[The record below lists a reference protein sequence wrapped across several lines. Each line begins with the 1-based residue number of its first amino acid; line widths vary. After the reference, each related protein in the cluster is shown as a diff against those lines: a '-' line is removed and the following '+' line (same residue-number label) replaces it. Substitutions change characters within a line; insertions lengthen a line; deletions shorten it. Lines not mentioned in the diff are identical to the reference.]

1 MVAYNPLTSPPVGTR
16 DQWEWQSVSLTDFDD
31 QDNPSIPDPAYYQQ
45 IMAWEPVRACL
56 MGTSY
61 LRQNAARYLPQ
72 QPMELDA
79 SWQGRVSRSV
89 FTPLLQR
96 VIRTATGLVMRKPIM
111 LDGDPFWTDTF
122 AKDVDRMGTGLDE
135 FVRNQLFLSI
145 AYGHC
150 SWLVDFPTG
159 EGIRTLRDQQEA
171 QLQPYF
177 VEIDPWSV
185 IGWRQDA
192 KAMAGKLQ
200 QVRIKE
206 VVSVPKG
213 RFSCEYK
220 QRVRVVEPD
229 HYEVWERQEE
239 GPVTWAVIEKGP
251 IAVGE
256 IPLVTTYSGKVGTLF
271 SKPPMAELAHLN
283 LAYYQ
288 RHSDLVQALHIA
300 AQPILVM
307 AGYDPSPDDKVGL
320 SVNNAILTGPRGE
333 SEIYYVE
340 PSVSSFDSQ
349 RAELEGLANSI
360 KSLGLAILT
369 EEKSGVESAK
379 AKALDR
385 LDSNSI
391 LAVISKD
398 VEKTLQQAFDLAGKY
413 MGIEPPVV
421 SLDRDFDVE
430 PIDGQMMTAI
440 NTLYQGGLLDRETA
454 LRILDRGEL
463 FDDTI
468 EVEDILDRAEIE
480 AEAKLEQ
487 DMARLESETQ
497 IAQANAPVKPAP
509 KG

>member
-1 MVAYNPLTSPPVGTR
+1 MVAYNPLTSPPVGSR

-45 IMAWEPVRACL
+45 VMAWEPIRAVL
-56 MGTSY
+56 EGTSY

-192 KAMAGKLQ
+192 KTMAGKLQ

-360 KSLGLAILT
+360 KSLGLALLT

-391 LAVISKD
+391 LSVISKD

-421 SLDRDFDVE
+421 SLDRDFDIEMV
-430 PIDGQMMTAI
+430 DGQMMTAV
-440 NTLYQGGLLDRETA
+440 NTLYQGGLLDHETA
-454 LRILDRGEL
+454 LRILQRGEL
-463 FDDTI
+463 FDDGVT
-468 EVEDILDRAEIE
+468 VEDILDRAEIE

-487 DMARLESETQ
+487 DMARLESETL
-497 IAQANAPVKPAP
+497 IAQANAGQQDVED
-509 KG
+509 

>member
-45 IMAWEPVRACL
+45 VMAWEPIRAVL
-56 MGTSY
+56 EGTSY

-192 KAMAGKLQ
+192 KTMAGKLQ

-320 SVNNAILTGPRGE
+320 SVNNAICTGPRGE

-349 RAELEGLANSI
+349 RAELEGLADSI
-360 KSLGLAILT
+360 RSLGLAILT

-391 LAVISKD
+391 LSVISKD

-430 PIDGQMMTAI
+430 PIDGQMMASI
-440 NTLYQGGLLDRETA
+440 NTLYQGGLLDHETA
-454 LRILDRGEL
+454 LRILQRGEL
-463 FDDTI
+463 FDDGVT
-468 EVEDILDRAEIE
+468 VEDILDRAEIE

-487 DMARLESETQ
+487 DMARLESETL
-497 IAQANAPVKPAP
+497 IAQANAGQQDVED
-509 KG
+509 

>member
-45 IMAWEPVRACL
+45 IMAWEPIRAVL
-56 MGTSY
+56 GGTSY

-96 VIRTATGLVMRKPIM
+96 VIRTATGLIMRKPIM

-135 FVRNQLFLSI
+135 FVRKQLFLSI

-150 SWLVDFPTG
+150 SWLVDSPTG

-177 VEIDPWSV
+177 VEVDPWSV

-192 KAMAGKLQ
+192 KTMAGKLQ

-206 VVSVPKG
+206 IVSVPKG

-220 QRVRVVEPD
+220 QRVRVIEPD
-229 HYEVWERQEE
+229 HYEVWERQDE
-239 GPVTWAVIEKGP
+239 GPVTWVVIEKGP

-256 IPLVTTYSGKVGTLF
+256 IPLVTTYSGKVGALF
-271 SKPPMAELAHLN
+271 SQPPMAELAHLN
-283 LAYYQ
+283 LAYFQ

-300 AQPILVM
+300 AQPIMVM

-320 SVNNAILTGPRGE
+320 SVNNAICTGPRGE

-340 PSVSSFDSQ
+340 PSVSSFESQ

-391 LAVISKD
+391 LSVISKD
-398 VEKTLQQAFDLAGKY
+398 LEKALQQAFDFAGEY
-413 MGIEPPVV
+413 VGIEPPVV

-430 PIDGQMMTAI
+430 MIDGQMMAAI
-440 NTLYQGGLLDRETA
+440 NTLYQGGLLDQETA

-463 FDDTI
+463 FDDTNEI
-468 EVEDILDRAEIE
+468 EDILDRAEIE

-487 DMARLESETQ
+487 DMSTLEMQTE
-497 IAQANAPVKPAP
+497 IAAKAAPQQAPP

>member
-1 MVAYNPLTSPPVGTR
+1 MYNPLQPPPVGTR
-16 DQWEWQSVSLTDFDD
+16 DQLNWQVAQLGDFAD
-31 QDNPSIPDPAYYQQ
+31 QDDPSIPTGAYWAQTL
-45 IMAWEPVRACL
+45 AWEPVRACL
-56 MGTSY
+56 EGTAY
-61 LRQNAARYLPQ
+61 LRANAARYLPQ
-72 QPMELDA
+72 QPMELDD

-430 PIDGQMMTAI
+430 AIDGNMMTSI
-440 NTLYQGGLLDRETA
+440 NTLYQGGLLDHETA
-454 LRILDRGEL
+454 LRILQRGEM
-463 FDDTI
+463 FDDGVT
-468 EVEDILDRAEIE
+468 VEDILDRAEIE

-487 DMARLESETQ
+487 DMARLESETL
-497 IAQANAPVKPAP
+497 IAQANAGQQDVED
-509 KG
+509 

>member
-45 IMAWEPVRACL
+45 VMAWEPIRAVL
-56 MGTSY
+56 EGTSY

-192 KAMAGKLQ
+192 KTMAGKLQ

-391 LAVISKD
+391 LSVISKD

-421 SLDRDFDVE
+421 SLDRDFDIEMV
-430 PIDGQMMTAI
+430 DGQMMTAV
-440 NTLYQGGLLDRETA
+440 NTLYQGGLLDHETA
-454 LRILDRGEL
+454 LRILQRGEL
-463 FDDTI
+463 FDDGVT
-468 EVEDILDRAEIE
+468 VEDILDRAEIE

-487 DMARLESETQ
+487 DMARLESETL
-497 IAQANAPVKPAP
+497 IAQANAGQQDVED
-509 KG
+509 

>member
-1 MVAYNPLTSPPVGTR
+1 
-16 DQWEWQSVSLTDFDD
+16 
-31 QDNPSIPDPAYYQQ
+31 
-45 IMAWEPVRACL
+45 
-56 MGTSY
+56 
-61 LRQNAARYLPQ
+61 
-72 QPMELDA
+72 
-79 SWQGRVSRSV
+79 
-89 FTPLLQR
+89 
-96 VIRTATGLVMRKPIM
+96 
-111 LDGDPFWTDTF
+111 
-122 AKDVDRMGTGLDE
+122 
-135 FVRNQLFLSI
+135 
-145 AYGHC
+145 
-150 SWLVDFPTG
+150 
-159 EGIRTLRDQQEA
+159 
-171 QLQPYF
+171 
-177 VEIDPWSV
+177 
-185 IGWRQDA
+185 
-192 KAMAGKLQ
+192 
-200 QVRIKE
+200 
-206 VVSVPKG
+206 
-213 RFSCEYK
+213 
-220 QRVRVVEPD
+220 
-229 HYEVWERQEE
+229 
-239 GPVTWAVIEKGP
+239 
-251 IAVGE
+251 
-256 IPLVTTYSGKVGTLF
+256 
-271 SKPPMAELAHLN
+271 MAELAHLN

-340 PSVSSFDSQ
+340 PSVSSFESQ

-430 PIDGQMMTAI
+430 PIDGQMMASI
-440 NTLYQGGLLDRETA
+440 NTLYQGGLLDHETA

-468 EVEDILDRAEIE
+468 EVEDVLDRAEIE

-487 DMARLESETQ
+487 DMARLEGEAQ
-497 IAQANAPVKPAP
+497 IAQANLPSD
-509 KG
+509 